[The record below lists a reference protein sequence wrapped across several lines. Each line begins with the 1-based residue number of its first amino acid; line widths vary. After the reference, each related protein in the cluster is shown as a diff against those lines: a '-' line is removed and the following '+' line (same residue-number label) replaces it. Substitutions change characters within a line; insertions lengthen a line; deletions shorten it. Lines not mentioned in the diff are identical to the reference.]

1 MVRVVPH
8 LTGLPVKAVPH
19 LAGLPVCATLCVDS
33 CAGGALLSVGVSR
46 EGPGSHDDE
55 DEGAEVEVEDGTE
68 EVVNVMPL
76 CLAVLF
82 LLNLLMG
89 NNQ

>member
-1 MVRVVPH
+1 MCCRVKPEGVNRVVP
-8 LTGLPVKAVPH
+8 L

-76 CLAVLF
+76 CLAVLS
-82 LLNLLMG
+82 LLNLLIG
-89 NNQ
+89 SNQ